1 MSEYIKERFTIFR
14 LRIASLLIRA
24 AIRIVDK
31 NTIEGMSL
39 VLAVEEWV
47 KYLTSVYNNMPAK
60 K

>member
-24 AIRIVDK
+24 AVRIVDK

>member
-24 AIRIVDK
+24 AVRIVDK

-39 VLAVEEWV
+39 VLAIEEWV